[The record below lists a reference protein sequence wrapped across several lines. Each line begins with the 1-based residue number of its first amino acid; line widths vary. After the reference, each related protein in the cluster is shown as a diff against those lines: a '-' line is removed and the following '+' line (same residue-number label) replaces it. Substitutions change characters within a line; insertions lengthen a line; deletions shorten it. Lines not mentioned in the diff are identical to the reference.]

1 MLWSPLITETLIYP
15 SSQTK
20 IYMFLK
26 KNKQGLNFFF
36 WYRLPNSILFTHQL
50 PCFIFQLQQT
60 KKRLS
65 FKLVWKSPKKSG
77 SLLVVVS
84 GKLQHVQR
92 IFQLLHV
99 RNFPL
104 VFAAHLVHLFNGGP
118 YFVAALCGYLLVFVV
133 QL

>member
-1 MLWSPLITETLIYP
+1 M
-15 SSQTK
+15 K
-20 IYMFLK
+20 I
-26 KNKQGLNFFF
+26 
-36 WYRLPNSILFTHQL
+36 SE
-50 PCFIFQLQQT
+50 
-60 KKRLS
+60 
-65 FKLVWKSPKKSG
+65 KSG
-77 SLLVVVS
+77 PLLIIVS

-118 YFVAALCGYLLVFVV
+118 YFVAALGGYLLVFVV